1 MADDDSIDAPD
12 VTDAE
17 GETPQARRE
26 AIRAAPAAATSR
38 IEDGVAVIRNALKTM
53 PTSPGVY
60 RMLDA
65 RGTALYVGKAR
76 SLKKRVPSYTRI
88 AQLPNRLRRMVAET
102 ASMEIV
108 TTHTEVEAL
117 LLEINLIKR
126 LKPRYNVLLRDDKSF
141 PHILIARDHDFPQI
155 LKHRGAQKRPGD
167 YFGPFASAGAVN
179 RTLTAL
185 QKAFLL
191 RSCSDAVFR
200 ARTRPC
206 LLYQIKRCAA
216 PCVDKV
222 DAAGYAALV
231 DEARGFLTG
240 DSRAIQDRFAERMN
254 EAAEALDFETAAA
267 YRDRIRALAH
277 VASRQDINVEGVG
290 DADIFAMAQEGG
302 QTCVQAFFFRGGQN
316 FGGRAYFPSQARDLS
331 TDEAMAAFLG
341 QFYGDRPSPPLV
353 LVSEMPA
360 EVGLLEEALAIKAER
375 RVYVRAPQR
384 GAKRRL
390 LDHAKT
396 NAAEALGRRL
406 SESSTHR
413 RLLAAVAEAFE
424 LDGPPERIEVYD
436 NSHLM
441 GTKPVGGMIVA
452 GPDGFEKN
460 QYRKF
465 NIRSVQDGDDYA
477 MMREVM
483 TRRFRRAQEAEAAGE
498 DVAWPDLLL
507 IDGGKGQVSAV
518 TGALEELGVENLA
531 VVGVAKGVERDA
543 GRERFILPGKEAFL
557 MPPNDPALH
566 YLQRL
571 RDEAHRYVIGAQ
583 RQRRAKAVRENPLD
597 EIAGVGAARK
607 RALLARFGSAKAVGR
622 AGLEDL
628 EATPGVSKALAQR
641 VYDHFHTG

>member
-1 MADDDSIDAPD
+1 MAD
-12 VTDAE
+12 TDTDTE
-17 GETPQARRE
+17 SVERRDETPAERR
-26 AIRAAPAAATSR
+26 AGAKASPSTAPSGGR
-38 IEDGVAVIRNALKTM
+38 IEDGVRVIREALKTM
-53 PTSPGVY
+53 PAAPGVY

-65 RGTALYVGKAR
+65 KGGALYVGKAN

-102 ASMEIV
+102 VSMEIV

-155 LKHRGAQKRPGD
+155 VKHRGAQKRPGD

-191 RSCSDAVFR
+191 RSCSDSVFR

-216 PCVDKV
+216 PCVGHI
-222 DAAGYAALV
+222 DAKGYEALV
-231 DEARGFLTG
+231 AEAHGFLTG
-240 DSRAIQDRFAERMN
+240 DSRTIQDGFAERMN
-254 EAAEALDFETAAA
+254 TAAEALDYETAAA

-277 VASRQDINVEGVG
+277 VTSRQDINVEGVG
-290 DADIFAMAQEGG
+290 DADVFAMANTGG
-302 QTCVQAFFFRGGQN
+302 QLCVQAFFFRGGQN
-316 FGGRAYFPSQARDLS
+316 FGGRAYFPSQTRDIAPA
-331 TDEAMAAFLG
+331 EALAAFLG
-341 QFYGDRPSPPLV
+341 QFYGERPPPPLI
-353 LVSEMPA
+353 LVSELPT
-360 EVGLLEEALAIKAER
+360 ELDLLEEALSLKAER
-375 RVYVRAPQR
+375 RVRLRAPQR
-384 GAKRRL
+384 GGKRRL
-390 LDHAKT
+390 LDHAAH
-396 NAAEALGRRL
+396 NAEEALGRRM
-406 SESSTHR
+406 SESATHR
-413 RLLAAVAEAFE
+413 RLLAAVAEAFD
-424 LDGPPERIEVYD
+424 LDGPPDRIEVYD
-436 NSHLM
+436 NSHLG

-465 NIRSVQDGDDYA
+465 NIRTVQDGDDYA

-483 TRRFRRAQEAEAAGE
+483 ARRFKRAQESEAAGE
-498 DVAWPDLLL
+498 DVVWPDLLL

-518 TGALEELGVENLA
+518 QGVLEELGIDDLA
-531 VVGVAKGVERDA
+531 VVGVAKGPERDA
-543 GRERFILPGKEAFL
+543 GRERFLMPGRDPFL

-583 RQRRAKAVRENPLD
+583 RKRRAMTVSENPLD
-597 EIAGVGAARK
+597 DVAGVGAARK
-607 RALLARFGSAKAVGR
+607 RALLAQFGSAKAVAR
-622 AGLEDL
+622 AGLNDL
-628 EATPGVSKALAQR
+628 ESTPGVSKALAQR
-641 VYDHFHTG
+641 VYAHFHSG

>member
-1 MADDDSIDAPD
+1 MADKKPLEIQEESP
-12 VTDAE
+12 AE
-17 GETPQARRE
+17 RR
-26 AIRAAPAAATSR
+26 AGAQAAPAKTGGGL
-38 IEDGVAVIRNALKTM
+38 IEDGVKVIREALKTM
-53 PTSPGVY
+53 PAAPGVY
-60 RMLDA
+60 RMLDQ
-65 RGTALYVGKAR
+65 RGGALYVGKAR

-141 PHILIARDHDFPQI
+141 PHILVARDHDFPQI
-155 LKHRGAQKRPGD
+155 LKHRGAQKRTGD

-191 RSCSDAVFR
+191 RSCSDAIFR
-200 ARTRPC
+200 ARSRPC
-206 LLYQIKRCAA
+206 LLYQIKRCSA
-216 PCVDKV
+216 PCVDKI
-222 DAAGYAALV
+222 DADGYAALV
-231 DEARGFLTG
+231 AEARGFLTG
-240 DSRAIQDRFAERMN
+240 DSRKIQDAFAERMN
-254 EAAEALDFETAAA
+254 EAAEALDYETAAA

-290 DADIFAMAQEGG
+290 DADVFALAREGG
-302 QTCVQAFFFRGGQN
+302 QVCVQAFFFRGGQN
-316 FGGRAYFPSQARDLS
+316 FGGRAYFPTQTRDLEPA
-331 TDEAMAAFLG
+331 EALSAFLG
-341 QFYGDRPSPPLV
+341 QFYGDRPPPPLV
-353 LVSEMPA
+353 LVSETPA
-360 EVGLLEEALAIKAER
+360 EIGLLEEALGLKAER
-375 RVYVRAPQR
+375 RVYVRAPRR

-390 LDHAKT
+390 LDHAAT
-396 NAAEALGRRL
+396 NAAEALGRRMA
-406 SESSTHR
+406 ESSTHR
-413 RLLAAVAEAFE
+413 RLLAAVAEAFGLE
-424 LDGPPERIEVYD
+424 GPPERIEVYD

-452 GPDGFEKN
+452 GPEGFEKN

-465 NIRSVQDGDDYA
+465 NIRTVDDGDDYA

-483 TRRFRRAQEAEAAGE
+483 TRRFKRAQEAEAAGE
-498 DVAWPDLLL
+498 EVVWPDLLL

-518 TGALEELGVENLA
+518 TGALEELGVEDMP
-531 VVGVAKGVERDA
+531 VVGVAKGPDRDA
-543 GRERFILPGKEAFL
+543 GRERFILPGREQFL

-583 RQRRAKAVRENPLD
+583 RQRRHKAIGENPLD

-628 EATPGVSKALAQR
+628 ETTPGVSKALAQR
-641 VYDHFHTG
+641 VYDHFHGG